1 MGSVHARGMTDA
13 SASADPA
20 RARGNEPDDLARLL
34 LERLNAADVE
44 GVVELYEPDAVLAL
58 PDGGIAKGHEQ
69 LRPFYVGL
77 LASRPSFASGQ
88 QLPALRLGALALTAT
103 RLASGGATAEVARRQ
118 ADGSWRWVLDRPNVV
133 L

>member
-20 RARGNEPDDLARLL
+20 RARANEPDDLARLL

-58 PDGGIAKGHEQ
+58 PDGGIAEGHEQ
-69 LRPFYVGL
+69 LRRFYAEL
-77 LASRPSFASGQ
+77 LAPRPSFASGQ
-88 QLPALRLGALALTAT
+88 QLPALRLGDLALTAT
-103 RLASGGATAEVARRQ
+103 RLASGGATAEVARRHP
-118 ADGSWRWVLDRPNVV
+118 DGSWRWALDRPNVV
-133 L
+133 R

>member
-1 MGSVHARGMTDA
+1 MTDA
-13 SASADPA
+13 SASTDPA
-20 RARGNEPDDLARLL
+20 GARANEPDDLARLL

-58 PDGGIAKGHEQ
+58 PDGGIAEGHEQ
-69 LRPFYVGL
+69 LRRFYAEL
-77 LASRPSFASGQ
+77 LASRPSFAPGQ
-88 QLPALRLGALALTAT
+88 QLPALRLGDLALTAT

-118 ADGSWRWVLDRPNVV
+118 ADGSWRWALDRPDVV